1 MGAKRIA
8 RRETSVRAMAVI
20 LMMTA
25 VAADDATVYRSVG
38 PDGQT
43 VYSDT
48 LFADAR

>member
-1 MGAKRIA
+1 ML
-8 RRETSVRAMAVI
+8 
-20 LMMTA
+20 LMM
-25 VAADDATVYRSVG
+25 VAAAAYGATVYRSVG